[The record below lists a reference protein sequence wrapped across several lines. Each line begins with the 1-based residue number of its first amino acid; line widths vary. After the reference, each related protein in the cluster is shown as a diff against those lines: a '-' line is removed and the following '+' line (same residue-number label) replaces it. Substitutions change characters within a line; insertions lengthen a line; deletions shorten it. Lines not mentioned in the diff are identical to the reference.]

1 LTVIL
6 HTLNASPSSAAFAD
20 CLRVLRAGDAL
31 VLMGN
36 GIYAAI
42 ADTQA
47 CNDLRATGAELFVL
61 ATDAA
66 VAGISATAED
76 VTPLDMSELVILTE
90 RFPRQQAWY

>member
-1 LTVIL
+1 VIL

-31 VLMGN
+31 VLMGD

-42 ADTQA
+42 AGTQA
-47 CNDLRATGAELFVL
+47 CSDLQATGAELFVL
-61 ATDAA
+61 AADAA
-66 VAGISATAED
+66 VAGISTTAQD
-76 VTPLDMSELVILTE
+76 VTPLDMPELVILTE